1 MDTENLSTDQR
12 YLLKMYNAVKEGVL
26 DESLSSSDPGNLSHA
41 RWLTSA
47 NRFLRLYVATP
58 NPSENLTKIINYI
71 MKCYVPT
78 WFSIK
83 AEESIFKGSKHLFG
97 LIQRCQNVDSETKEI
112 VRPVIQRNSFFAHSE
127 CVLLSMLN
135 DLDCNLRKL
144 ACARIRKARN
154 SITNNSMDRRVYE
167 LPVVNFDA
175 TSYIDMI
182 SWRKDDKNDANGTLL
197 ADYTDPP
204 ILSGYSM
211 DEIDDMAD
219 KRNIPEELY
228 SLPCHNQKVERAIK
242 LVSETSNKATDKM
255 EREGIIRNVLASREE
270 MPKCDTKKHLRVK
283 WNFPESSSKVDC

>member
-1 MDTENLSTDQR
+1 
-12 YLLKMYNAVKEGVL
+12 
-26 DESLSSSDPGNLSHA
+26 
-41 RWLTSA
+41 
-47 NRFLRLYVATP
+47 
-58 NPSENLTKIINYI
+58 
-71 MKCYVPT
+71 
-78 WFSIK
+78 
-83 AEESIFKGSKHLFG
+83 
-97 LIQRCQNVDSETKEI
+97 
-112 VRPVIQRNSFFAHSE
+112 
-127 CVLLSMLN
+127 
-135 DLDCNLRKL
+135 
-144 ACARIRKARN
+144 
-154 SITNNSMDRRVYE
+154 
-167 LPVVNFDA
+167 
-175 TSYIDMI
+175 MI

-283 WNFPESSSKVDC
+283 WNFPESSSQVDC